1 MKLVIAE
8 KPSVAMSIAKVLGV
22 KDKKDGYIEGNGYIV
37 SWCLGHL
44 IQMANPEQYDDQ
56 YSKWN
61 IEDLPIIP
69 NEYLYDVS
77 KSTKKQYQVLKKLL
91 TSKTISEV
99 INACDAGREGE
110 LIFRL
115 VYNQSKSTLP
125 IKRLWISSLEDQ
137 AIQEGFKN
145 LKRGENYNHL
155 YQSALARAKADWL
168 IGMNMSRLYSCLYR
182 QHYSVGRV
190 QTPVLA
196 MIVDRDESIKNFKK
210 EKYYV
215 GELNLGS
222 FTLSTGRMDNYEIVE
237 DLVYKAIGTNIKITD
252 VIKKE
257 KTTRPDLLY
266 DLTTL
271 QREANRYF
279 GLSAK
284 DTLDIAQKLYEQKL
298 ITYPRTDSRYLSNDM
313 IISTIN
319 SILGKYDFDTSRI
332 KEVFNS
338 EKVTDH
344 HAIIPTSSSME
355 YDLSKLNT
363 KEKNIYDLILNKTYA
378 SFGYPLKE
386 ITTKIIYV
394 YEIQGDTYE
403 FTTNG
408 KVVVDEGFTK
418 YLKQYKKESK
428 EEILHDVNV
437 GDTFEVINKEIKEKF
452 TSPPKHYTEESI
464 LKAMEIAGTEF
475 IDKEVE
481 VERKGLGTPATRA
494 GIIETLILKGFI
506 IREKKNLLVTEKG
519 IQLITIVADF
529 LKNANTTAIWEMKL
543 YDISIGKFSEQEFLK
558 EIEDTIKSTIQLY
571 EIVKKK
577 SE

>member
-115 VYNQSKSTLP
+115 VYNQSKSILP

-222 FTLSTGRMDNYEIVE
+222 FTLSTGRMYNYEIVE
-237 DLVYKAIGTNIKITD
+237 DLVYQAIGTNIKITD

-313 IISTIN
+313 IISTVN

-394 YEIQGDTYE
+394 YEVQGDTYE

-428 EEILHDVNV
+428 EEILSDVNV

-506 IREKKNLLVTEKG
+506 IREKKNHLVTEKG

>member
-137 AIQEGFKN
+137 SIQEGFKN

-222 FTLSTGRMDNYEIVE
+222 FTLSTGRMDNYEILE

-284 DTLDIAQKLYEQKL
+284 ETLDIAQKLYEQKL

-313 IISTIN
+313 IISTVN

-363 KEKNIYDLILNKTYA
+363 KEKSIYELILNKTYA

-394 YEIQGDTYE
+394 YEVQGDTYE
-403 FTTNG
+403 FTTTG

-428 EEILHDVNV
+428 EEILSDVNV

-519 IQLITIVADF
+519 IQLITIVAEF
-529 LKNANTTAIWEMKL
+529 LKNANTTAVWEMKL
-543 YDISIGKFSEQEFLK
+543 YNISIGKFSEQEFLK